1 MCDFKT
7 KLKKILKQEYFFY
20 HLILLYL
27 LTMVIF
33 GITFDSPMLA
43 IAGLKN
49 IINEPDIAI
58 TDYIYIGGI
67 GGAFLNA
74 GINGVFCILTLLI
87 LKVKPNGP
95 IIASLFTVIGFS
107 LAGKSLLNIWPIFI
121 GVWMYSKYKKQPF
134 TNFILIAF
142 FGSAL
147 SPLVSQ
153 FNFSGHFM
161 PQLAT
166 ILGIFIGIFTGFILP
181 PVTAYASRV
190 HQGYNLYNTGF
201 SAGFITSIIM
211 ALYRAFGIE
220 FEKRFIW
227 SYGNNF
233 ILAILFTGIFLS
245 MIIIGYYLNNK
256 GFNNFSKLLKS
267 TGRLVSDYKI
277 LYGDGLTLIN
287 MGILG
292 VMSTIY
298 ILSIKSSLNGPTIAG
313 VFTIVGF
320 GASGKHIKN
329 ITPIVI
335 GAIICALL
343 SIWELNTPTIVLAT
357 LFSTT
362 LAPISGEFGLVYGLI
377 AGFIHVALVMNIVG
391 LNAGLNLYNNGFAG
405 GILATIFVPIINSLR
420 KE

>member
-1 MCDFKT
+1 MLNWKMDMS
-7 KLKKILKQEYFFY
+7 KILKQEYFFY
-20 HLILLYL
+20 YLILVYILIM
-27 LTMVIF
+27 TIF
-33 GITFDSPMLA
+33 GLFFDSA
-43 IAGLKN
+43 TNSIVGLKN
-49 IINEPDIAI
+49 IINEPDIAV
-58 TDYIYIGGI
+58 TDYIAVGGL

-74 GINGVFCILTLLI
+74 GINGIFCILMLLI

-95 IIASLFTVIGFS
+95 VIASLFTVIGFS
-107 LAGKSLLNIWPIFI
+107 FSGKNLLNIWPIFI
-121 GVWMYSKYKKQPF
+121 GIWIYSKYKRQAF
-134 TNFILIAF
+134 TDFILIAF

-153 FNFSGHFM
+153 FNFSDHFM
-161 PQLAT
+161 PELAT
-166 ILGIFIGIFTGFILP
+166 TLGIFIGIFTGFILP
-181 PVTAYASRV
+181 PVTAYASKI

-227 SYGNNF
+227 STGNNF
-233 ILAILFTGIFLS
+233 ILSILFVSIFLS

-256 GFNNFSKLLKS
+256 SFDDFSKLLKS

-277 LYGDGLTLIN
+277 TYGDGITLVN
-287 MGILG
+287 MGVLG
-292 VMSTIY
+292 IIGIIY
-298 ILSIKSSLNGPTIAG
+298 ILSIDSSLNGPTMAG

-320 GASGKHIKN
+320 GACGKHIKN

-335 GAIICALL
+335 GAITCASL
-343 SIWELNTPTIVLAT
+343 SIWEINTPTIVLAT

-362 LAPISGEFGLVYGLI
+362 LAPISGEFGIGYGLI
-377 AGFIHVALVMNIVG
+377 AGFIHVTLVMNIVG

-405 GILATIFVPIINSLR
+405 GILATILVPIIKSL
-420 KE
+420 KKG